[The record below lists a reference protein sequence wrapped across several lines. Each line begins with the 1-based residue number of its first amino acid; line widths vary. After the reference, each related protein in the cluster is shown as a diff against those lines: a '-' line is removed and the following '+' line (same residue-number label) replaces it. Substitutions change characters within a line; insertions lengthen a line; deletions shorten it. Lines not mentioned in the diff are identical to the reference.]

1 MNDLTSNTLT
11 IGSRLIIPTE
21 TINEEPG
28 TYTVKSGDTLYSIAS
43 KNNTTVDEIKKIN
56 NLTSNNLSIGQQLKL
71 PTKNEEIIET
81 NEYIVKSGDTLYK
94 IALANNLTVA
104 DLINANNLSSNTLTI
119 GQKLIIPSKNQEQV
133 NTNYSNYTITKGD
146 NLSSIAREYNTT
158 VQELMD
164 INNLKSNLLSIGQV
178 IKVPT
183 KTPASTENTYTVQ
196 SGDTLYSIARKF
208 GKTVT
213 DIQKKNNLT
222 GTTLSIGQKLII

>member
-1 MNDLTSNTLT
+1 
-11 IGSRLIIPTE
+11 
-21 TINEEPG
+21 
-28 TYTVKSGDTLYSIAS
+28 
-43 KNNTTVDEIKKIN
+43 
-56 NLTSNNLSIGQQLKL
+56 
-71 PTKNEEIIET
+71 
-81 NEYIVKSGDTLYK
+81 
-94 IALANNLTVA
+94 
-104 DLINANNLSSNTLTI
+104 
-119 GQKLIIPSKNQEQV
+119 
-133 NTNYSNYTITKGD
+133 
-146 NLSSIAREYNTT
+146 
-158 VQELMD
+158 MD